1 MVVDALQQVGAA
13 RSIVIDEDNVVLA
26 GNGVTEAAAEAGIT
40 KVQVVEVDGS
50 TLVAVRR
57 SGLTAE
63 QKRALA
69 IFDNRT
75 AELAEWNAEQLQ
87 ADVDTGLSLQ
97 PWFSA
102 DEQKILLAGK
112 TGAPKDGLTD
122 PDAVPH
128 ERPTSI
134 KPGDLFNLGS
144 HLLLCGDST
153 KPEDVARV
161 MDGNRACLMNTD
173 PPYGID
179 YVQLKKGIPGFTI
192 GGGGADIA
200 NDDKT
205 DGPALQA
212 FLELMIRT
220 AVPHLSTTCAFYFWH
235 PMLTQG
241 TFFAAAAAAADIL
254 IHRQII
260 WVKPGFVLTR
270 SGQYHWKHELCF
282 YGWVKGHP
290 CPWYGPK
297 NQTSVWECGRDDDA
311 GQHPTQKP
319 VELFRRPIQNHCK
332 PGAVIYEPFSGSG
345 SQLIA
350 AQQLDVSCRAIEL
363 SPRYVQ
369 VAIDRWEQFTG
380 DKAVKVGE
388 IAHATA

>member
-40 KVQVVEVDGS
+40 KVRVVEVDGS

-122 PDAVPH
+122 PDAV
-128 ERPTSI
+128 R
-134 KPGDLFNLGS
+134 
-144 HLLLCGDST
+144 GDST

-161 MDGNRACLMNTD
+161 MDGDKAALMNTD

-179 YVQLKKGIPGFTI
+179 YSKLKDGIPGSGFKNHQEQW
-192 GGGGADIA
+192 GDIA
-200 NDDKT
+200 NDT
-205 DGPALQA
+205 ETHGPELQA
-212 FLELMIRT
+212 FLERMIRT
-220 AVPHLSTTCAFYFWH
+220 AVPHLTATCAFYFWH

-241 TFFAAAAAAADIL
+241 TFFAAAAAADIL

-282 YGWVKGHP
+282 YGWVKGHH